1 MCIKINKRFKSSL
14 NLKSSVL
21 FVFLFF
27 VSISSIAQY
36 GNEWIDYSQKYYF
49 FPVIQ
54 EGVFRI
60 DQNTLINSGIP
71 TNIDPR
77 RFQIFSRGKEVP
89 IFVQGESDGVFDP
102 GDFIEFYAE
111 PNDGWLDSLI
121 YDSPVNQPNP
131 FYSLISDTAYYY
143 LTWNNSTNNLR
154 AQVENDINYGAYTPA
169 SYFLREQTYKQG
181 YPGYTS
187 TYYFG
192 EVVAGSVYNP
202 RYSFASGWLD
212 AAFTYGQTRSASFNT
227 PFVFTSGPPAKVQTI
242 ITSQSN
248 PTQTITDHHLQ
259 IFYNNSNLIF
269 DTLLEGYTQTYKEL
283 TLNNSLLSNTTSI
296 NFRSENDLNPAPP
309 ANTRMAIAYA
319 KLIYPQQYN
328 FEGQSRFKFIVP
340 NNPQGKAYMDAINF
354 SATSAILYDITNGKR
369 ILVQNISGNFRAL
382 IPNAPSDEKVCFITS
397 TNNVIT
403 LNSVIPVRGSG
414 NFVNYSITNADYL
427 IITHSS
433 LLAESYNYALY
444 RNSKG
449 ATSLVVDVEE
459 LYHQF
464 GYGVR
469 KHPWAI
475 RGFAKY
481 ALANWTVKPEY
492 LFLIGKSLHARMMRN
507 NLTNY
512 NACLVPS
519 LGNNSSDVLLT
530 SGLNGNFLEPAL
542 ATGRLSA
549 KNSNDVITYYN
560 KMVHHENPDVN
571 PAEWMKYVAHFC
583 GGTSQAEQQMLLT
596 YLNGYKYT
604 IQDSLFGGTVFDFV
618 KNVTQPIQISLTDS
632 IRNLVNNGL
641 SLMTFFGHAA
651 GSSFDINID
660 LASSYNNFKKYPLI
674 LANSCYV
681 GDIHQTGFTT
691 SEDWVLTPNKG
702 SIGFI
707 ASVGAGLPPYLNIF
721 SGELYK
727 NFSFKNYHGPVG
739 KSIKSTIG
747 EVQYYSSDVMFHAHL
762 LEMTLHG
769 DPALRLHGQEKP
781 DLMISEPRV
790 YFEPGYVSTALDSFN
805 VNVVVTNLGRA
816 TTQQYMLEVIRKF
829 QDGSTDT
836 LIKII
841 NGSLYKDTI
850 VFKFPTDLNKGGG
863 INTFYITADITGAI
877 DEINENNNFL
887 VKTLFIN
894 SDDLVP
900 VYPYKFAVV
909 PKQGI
914 TLKASTADPFA
925 PSRYYRIELD
935 TTDLFNSPLKQS
947 TLIYASGGVVTWA
960 PALLQNMPDSMVYF
974 WRTSPDSISP
984 TQGFK
989 WKESS
994 FQYIPNK
1001 SGWGQAHHFQFK
1013 ENEYSFINYIRE
1025 PRVFEFDTTAKDLSA
1040 TNIGNPTTIN
1050 QTFAIG
1056 YSIEAQL
1063 QEYATCGGSPGIYV
1077 AIIDSITLRPWL
1089 TRVPGPNG
1097 DTLNPNNNFGN
1108 ANDWT
1113 NCRSRQEAYFI
1124 YFIQN
1129 STQMAAL
1136 ENLLNNVVPCGN
1148 YVLAWSVFNPLYSMW
1163 PSTLHTAFQNLGAPD
1178 MTSYND
1184 SLPFIFFTKKC
1195 NTSSAQFVLGDSSNS
1210 TITLNQYLKNSIPYG
1225 NIVSTLIGPAKK
1237 WNSLH
1242 MRQYPLE
1249 ANSADS
1255 VTTKIYGISNNGTS
1269 TPLMTFTDDFID
1281 YTSLSDSI
1289 DATIYPY
1296 LKLEM
1301 NKRDDVLRTAP
1312 QLNRWHV
1319 LYEPV
1324 PEAALA
1330 PSIAYSYHADTLQEG
1345 DVVKMKIAVKNISEV
1360 DMDSLNI
1367 QFFVEKQNGQ
1377 RNVVYYGKQKPLPA
1391 DSVLIAEV
1399 EFNSK
1404 NYRGL
1409 NILWVEA
1416 NPKDVN
1422 WQLEQYHFNNIG
1434 YRSFFVT
1441 KDNINPILD
1450 VTFDGVHIINGD
1462 IVSPTPLI
1470 NIKLKDE
1477 NKFLALN
1484 DTANFRVYIKD
1495 PNGSTQRIFFRGA
1508 NGEEQMRFYPAQ
1520 LPKNSC
1526 RIEYKGSFKID
1537 GTYEL
1542 RVQANDMS
1550 DNVSGDAEYTI
1561 QFEVINKSTITEVL
1575 NYPNPFSTSTRFV
1588 FTLTGSELPS
1598 DFKIQILTVT
1608 GKVVKEI
1615 FLEDLG
1621 NIRIGRNI
1629 TEYAWDGT
1637 DNFGDRLANGVY
1649 LYRVVTKI
1657 NGQDIEKRN
1666 TNADQYFHKGFGKMY
1681 LMR

>member
-1 MCIKINKRFKSSL
+1 MWFNNKHILNTFFLKAGIAFVLLLAFSL
-14 NLKSSVL
+14 RSN
-21 FVFLFF
+21 
-27 VSISSIAQY
+27 AQY

-54 EGVFRI
+54 EGIFRI

-77 RFQIFSRGKEVP
+77 RFQVFARGKEIP
-89 IFVQGESDGVFDP
+89 IYVQGESDGVFDS

-121 YDSPVNQPNP
+121 YDTPSNQPNP
-131 FYSLISDTAYYY
+131 YYSLISDTAYYY

-154 AQVENDINYGAYTPA
+154 VQVENDINYGAYTPA
-169 SYFLREQTYKQG
+169 PYFLREQVYKQG
-181 YPGYTS
+181 YPGYSS

-192 EVVAGSVYNP
+192 EVVAGTVYNA

-227 PFVFTSGPPAKVQTI
+227 PFIYTSGPAAKVQTV

-259 IFYNNSNLIF
+259 IFYNNLNLIF

-309 ANTRMAIAYA
+309 SNTRMAIAYV
-319 KLIYPQQYN
+319 KLTYPQQYN
-328 FEGQSRFKFIVP
+328 FENQSSFKFIVP
-340 NNPQGKAYMDAINF
+340 NSTQGKTYMDAINF
-354 SATSAILYDITNGKR
+354 NASNAILYNITNGVR

-382 IPNAPSDEKVCFITS
+382 IPNAPNNEKVCYITS
-397 TNNVIT
+397 TNNVVT
-403 LNSVIPVRGSG
+403 LNSLTPVRGSG
-414 NFVNYSITNADYL
+414 IFINYNLVNADYL

-433 LLAESYNYALY
+433 LLQEVYNYALY

-449 ATSLVVDVEE
+449 YNTLVIDVEE

-464 GYGVR
+464 GYGIR

-475 RGFAKY
+475 RGFVKF
-481 ALANWTVKPEY
+481 ALATWTTKPEY
-492 LFLIGKSLHARMMRN
+492 LFLIGKSVHARMMRN
-507 NLTNY
+507 NLSYY

-530 SGLNGNFLEPAL
+530 AGLNGNFLEPAL

-549 KNSNDVITYYN
+549 KNPNDVITYYN
-560 KMVHHENPDVN
+560 KIVHHENPDIN

-583 GGTSQAEQQMLLT
+583 GGTNQNEQQALLA
-596 YLNGYKYT
+596 YLNAYEIIIEDT
-604 IQDSLFGGTVFDFV
+604 LFGGTVFDFI

-632 IRNLVNNGL
+632 IRNLVNNGV
-641 SLMTFFGHAA
+641 SLMTFFSHAA

-674 LANSCYV
+674 LANSCFV

-721 SGELYK
+721 SNELYK
-727 NFSFKNYHGPVG
+727 NFSYKNYNGAVG
-739 KSIKSTIG
+739 KSIKKTIS
-747 EVQYYSSDVMFHAHL
+747 EVQNYSSDVIFHSHL

-769 DPALRLHGQEKP
+769 DPALKLHGQDKP
-781 DLMISEPRV
+781 DLMINEPRA

-836 LIKII
+836 LIKTI

-850 VFKFPTDLNKGGG
+850 AFKFPTDLNKGGG
-863 INTFYITADITGAI
+863 LNTFYITADITGAI
-877 DEINENNNFL
+877 DELNETNNFV

-894 SDDLVP
+894 SDDLFP

-925 PSRYYRIELD
+925 PARNYRIELD
-935 TTDLFNSPLKQS
+935 TTDLFNSPIKQS
-947 TLIYASGGVVTWA
+947 TVINASGGVISWT
-960 PALLQNMPDSMVYF
+960 PPLLQNMTDSMVYF

-1001 SGWGQAHHFQFK
+1001 TGWGQAHHFQFK
-1013 ENEYSFINYIRE
+1013 DDEFSFINYIRN
-1025 PRVFEFDTTAKDLSA
+1025 PRVFAFDTTAKDLSV
-1040 TNIGNPTTIN
+1040 TNIGNPPN
-1050 QTFAIG
+1050 QVTSYGVG
-1056 YSIEAQL
+1056 YTIEAQL
-1063 QEYATCGGSPGIYV
+1063 QEYAGCGFAP
-1077 AIIDSITLRPWL
+1077 AIHIAVIDSLTLQPWA

-1113 NCRSRQEAYFI
+1113 ACRSRPEKYFI
-1124 YFIQN
+1124 FFIQN
-1129 STQMAAL
+1129 TTQMSAL
-1136 ENLLNNVVPCGN
+1136 ENMLQNAIPNGN
-1148 YVLAWSVFNPLYSMW
+1148 YIVAWSMWNPLFSQW
-1163 PSTLHTAFQNLGAPD
+1163 PSSLHAAFQSLGSPD
-1178 MTSYND
+1178 FTTYND
-1184 SLPFIFFTKKC
+1184 SLPFIFIAKKGFPSTA
-1195 NTSSAQFVLGDSSNS
+1195 NFLVGDSSTA
-1210 TITLNQYLKNSIPYG
+1210 TITLNEYLKNSIPYG
-1225 NIVSTLIGPAKK
+1225 KITSTLIGPAKK

-1249 ANSADS
+1249 VNTADS
-1255 VTTKIYGISNNGTS
+1255 VSTQIYGITLNGTT
-1269 TPLMTFTDDFID
+1269 TPLMTFTDDIID
-1281 YTSLSDSI
+1281 FTNLHDSI
-1289 DATIYPY
+1289 NANIYPY
-1296 LKLEM
+1296 IKLVI
-1301 NKRDDVLRTAP
+1301 NKRDDSLRTAP
-1312 QLNRWHV
+1312 QLNRWQV

-1324 PEAALA
+1324 PDAALV
-1330 PSIAYSYHADTLQEG
+1330 PSIAYSYYADTLQEG
-1345 DVVKMKIAVKNISEV
+1345 DVLKMKIAVKNISDV

-1367 QFFVEKQNGQ
+1367 QFFVDKQNGQ
-1377 RNVVYYGKQKPLPA
+1377 REVVYYKKQKPLVA
-1391 DSVLIAEV
+1391 DSVIIAELDL
-1399 EFNSK
+1399 NTK

-1409 NILWVEA
+1409 NTLWIEA

-1434 YRSFFVT
+1434 YRSFFVN

-1450 VTFDGVHIINGD
+1450 VTFDGIHIINGD

-1470 NIKLKDE
+1470 QIKLKDE

-1484 DTANFRVYIKD
+1484 DTVNFKVYLKD
-1495 PNGSTQRIFFRGA
+1495 PNGITQRIYFKGP

-1526 RIEYKGSFKID
+1526 RIEYKGNFKTD

-1542 RVQANDMS
+1542 RVQASDMS
-1550 DNVSGDAEYTI
+1550 DNISGDSDYSI

-1588 FTLTGSELPS
+1588 FTLTGSEMPT

-1615 FLEDLG
+1615 FLEELG
-1621 NIRIGRNI
+1621 PIRIGRNI

-1637 DNFGDRLANGVY
+1637 DNFGDKLANGVY

>member
-1 MCIKINKRFKSSL
+1 MLAILNKGFSFRLFNKSGLILISLFIN
-14 NLKSSVL
+14 
-21 FVFLFF
+21 
-27 VSISSIAQY
+27 SILSYAQY

-49 FPVIQ
+49 FPVTQ

-77 RFQIFSRGKEVP
+77 RFQVFARGKEVP

-102 GDFIEFYAE
+102 SDFIEFYAE

-121 YDSPVNQPNP
+121 YDSPSNQPNP
-131 FYSLISDTAYYY
+131 YYSLISDTAYYY

-154 AQVENDINYGAYTPA
+154 AQLESDINYGAYTPA
-169 SYFLREQTYKQG
+169 SYFLREQIYKQG
-181 YPGYTS
+181 FPGYS
-187 TYYFG
+187 SSYYFG
-192 EVVAGSVYNP
+192 EIIAGTVFNAQ
-202 RYSFASGWLD
+202 YSFASGWLD
-212 AAFTYGQTRSASFNT
+212 AAFTYGQTRSVSFNT
-227 PFVFTSGPPAKVQTI
+227 PFIFTSGPSAKVQTI

-269 DTLLEGYTQTYKEL
+269 DTLLAGYTQTYKEL
-283 TLNNSLLSNTTSI
+283 NLNNALLNNTTSI

-328 FEGQSRFKFIVP
+328 FEGQNRFKFIVP
-340 NNPQGKAYMDAINF
+340 NSPQGKTYMDAVNF
-354 SATSAILYDITNGKR
+354 SASNAILYDITNGRR
-369 ILVQNISGNFRAL
+369 IIVQNISGNFKAL
-382 IPNAPSDEKVCFITS
+382 IPNASSNEKVCYISS

-403 LNSVIPVRGSG
+403 LNSLTPVRGSG
-414 NFVNYSITNADYL
+414 TFINYSITNADYL

-475 RGFAKY
+475 RGFVKF
-481 ALANWTVKPEY
+481 ALANWTLKPEY
-492 LFLIGKSLHARMMRN
+492 LFLIGKSVHAHLFRN
-507 NLTNY
+507 NISNY

-519 LGNNSSDVLLT
+519 FGNNSSDVLLT
-530 SGLNGNFLEPAL
+530 AGLNGNSLEPAL

-549 KNSNDVITYYN
+549 KTPNDVITYYN
-560 KMVHHENPDVN
+560 KIVHYENPDVN
-571 PAEWMKYVAHFC
+571 PSEWMKYIAHFC
-583 GGTSQAEQQMLLT
+583 GGTTQAEQQTLLS
-596 YLNGYKYT
+596 YLNGFKAIIEDTLY
-604 IQDSLFGGTVFDFV
+604 GGFVFDFI

-632 IRNLVNNGL
+632 IRNLVNNGVA
-641 SLMTFFGHAA
+641 LMTFFGHAA

-702 SIGFI
+702 AIGFI

-721 SGELYK
+721 SNELYK
-727 NFSFKNYHGPVG
+727 NLAYKNYNGSVG

-747 EVQYYSSDVMFHAHL
+747 EVQYYSTDVMFKSHL

-769 DPALRLHGQEKP
+769 DPALRLPGQEKP
-781 DLMISEPRV
+781 DLMLTEPRV
-790 YFEPGYVSTALDSFN
+790 YFEPSYVSTALDSFN
-805 VNVVVTNLGRA
+805 VNVIVTNLGRA
-816 TTQQYMLEVIRKF
+816 TTQQYILEVIRKF
-829 QDGSTDT
+829 QDNSTDT
-836 LIKII
+836 LIKVI
-841 NGSLYKDTI
+841 NGTLYKDTI
-850 VFKFPTDLNKGGG
+850 TFKFPTDLNKGGG
-863 INTFYITADITGAI
+863 VNTFYITADITNAI
-877 DEINENNNFL
+877 DELNENNNFV

-925 PSRYYRIELD
+925 PARNYRIELD
-935 TTDLFNSPLKQS
+935 TTDLFNSPIKQS
-947 TLIYASGGVVTWA
+947 TTIYSSGGVISWT

-1013 ENEYSFINYIRE
+1013 DNEFKFLNYIRD
-1025 PRVFEFDTTAKDLSA
+1025 PRLFAFDTTAKDLSV
-1040 TNIGNPTTIN
+1040 TNIGNPPN
-1050 QTFAIG
+1050 QVTSYGVG

-1063 QEYATCGGSPGIYV
+1063 QEYAGCGFAP
-1077 AIIDSITLRPWL
+1077 AIHIAVIDSLTLQPWA
-1089 TRVPGPNG
+1089 TRVPGPNN

-1113 NCRSRQEAYFI
+1113 ACRTRPEKYFI
-1124 YFIQN
+1124 FFVQN

-1136 ENLLNNVVPCGN
+1136 ENMLQNNIPNGN
-1148 YVLAWSVFNPLYSMW
+1148 YILAWSMWNPMFSLW
-1163 PSTLHTAFQNLGAPD
+1163 PSSLHTTFQLLGSPD
-1178 MTSYND
+1178 FSQYND
-1184 SLPFIFFTKKC
+1184 SLPFIFFTKKGVLS
-1195 NTSSAQFVLGDSSNS
+1195 TADFVIGDSSTA
-1210 TITLNQYLKNSIPYG
+1210 TITLNKYLKNSIPSG
-1225 NIVSTLIGPAKK
+1225 NVVSTLIGPAKK

-1249 ANSADS
+1249 TNTADS
-1255 VTTKIYGISNNGTS
+1255 VTTKIYGISANGSS

-1281 YTSLSDSI
+1281 YTNLYDSI
-1289 DATIYPY
+1289 DANIYPY
-1296 LKLEM
+1296 IKLEM

-1312 QLNRWHV
+1312 QLKRWQV
-1319 LYEPV
+1319 LYDPV

-1330 PSIAYSYHADTLQEG
+1330 PSINYFYHADTLQEG
-1345 DVVKMKIAVKNISEV
+1345 DMVKMKIAIKNISEI

-1367 QFFVEKQNGQ
+1367 QFFVERQNGQ

-1399 EFNSK
+1399 AFNSK

-1409 NILWVEA
+1409 NTLWIEA
-1416 NPKDVN
+1416 NPKDAN

-1434 YRSFFVT
+1434 YRSFFVS

-1450 VTFDGVHIINGD
+1450 VTFDGVHIINRD
-1462 IVSPTPLI
+1462 IVSPKPLI
-1470 NIKLKDE
+1470 VIKLKDE

-1484 DTANFRVYIKD
+1484 DTANFRIFIKD
-1495 PNGSTQRIFFRGA
+1495 PNGNNKRIYFIGD

-1526 RIEYKGSFKID
+1526 RIEYKANFNID
-1537 GTYEL
+1537 GIYQL
-1542 RVQANDMS
+1542 SVQANDMS
-1550 DNVSGDAEYTI
+1550 DNASGENDYTI

-1598 DFKIQILTVT
+1598 DFKIQILTIS

-1615 FLEDLG
+1615 FLEELG
-1621 NIRIGRNI
+1621 KIRIGRNI

>member
-1 MCIKINKRFKSSL
+1 MYFYNKHILNNFILKTCIAFVLLL
-14 NLKSSVL
+14 NFSFRSN
-21 FVFLFF
+21 
-27 VSISSIAQY
+27 AQY
-36 GNEWIDYSQKYYF
+36 GNEWIDYSQKYYY

-60 DQNTLINSGIP
+60 DHNTLINSGIP

-77 RFQIFSRGKEVP
+77 RFQLFSRGKEVP
-89 IFVQGESDGVFDP
+89 IFIQGESDGVFDP
-102 GDFIEFYAE
+102 SDFIEFYAS

-121 YDSPVNQPNP
+121 YDTPSNQPNP
-131 FYSLISDTAYYY
+131 YYSLISDTAYYY

-154 AQVENDINYGAYTPA
+154 VQVENDINYGAYTPA
-169 SYFLREQTYKQG
+169 NYFLREQIYKQG
-181 YPGYTS
+181 YPGYVS

-192 EVVAGSVYNP
+192 EVVAGTLYNAQ
-202 RYSFASGWLD
+202 YSFASGWLD
-212 AAFTYGQTRSASFNT
+212 APFTYGQTRTVTFNT
-227 PFVFTSGPPAKVQTI
+227 PFIYTSGPAAKVQTI

-283 TLNNSLLSNTTSI
+283 SLNNALLSSTTSI
-296 NFRSENDLNPAPP
+296 NFRSENDLSPAPP
-309 ANTRMAIAYA
+309 TNTRMAIAYV

-328 FEGQSRFKFIVP
+328 FEGQNKFKFIVP
-340 NNPQGKAYMDAINF
+340 NSPEGKAYMDAVNF
-354 SATSAILYDITNGKR
+354 SATSAILYDLTNARR

-382 IPNAPSDEKVCFITS
+382 IPNAPGNEKLCFITS
-397 TNNVIT
+397 INNVVT
-403 LNSVIPVRGSG
+403 LNTLTPVRGSG
-414 NFVNYSITNADYL
+414 NFINYSIANADYL
-427 IITHSS
+427 IITHTS
-433 LLAESYNYALY
+433 LMAEAYNYALY

-449 ATSLVVDVEE
+449 YNTLVVDVEE

-481 ALANWTVKPEY
+481 ALATWTTKPEY
-492 LFLIGKSLHARMMRN
+492 LFLVGKSVHARMMRN
-507 NLTNY
+507 DLANY

-549 KNSNDVITYYN
+549 KNPNDVITYYN
-560 KMVHHENPDVN
+560 KIVHHENPDVN
-571 PAEWMKYVAHFC
+571 PAEWMKYVAHFS
-583 GGTSQAEQQMLLT
+583 GGTTQAEQQLLLN
-596 YLNGYKYT
+596 YLNGFKST
-604 IQDSLFGGTVFDFV
+604 IQDTLFGGTVFDFV
-618 KNVTQPIQISLTDS
+618 KNVTQPIQISLVDS
-632 IRNLVNNGL
+632 IRKLVNNGL
-641 SLMTFFGHAA
+641 SLMTFFSHAA

-660 LASSYNNFKKYPLI
+660 FASSYNNFKKYPLI
-674 LANSCYV
+674 LANSCFI

-702 SIGFI
+702 AIGFI
-707 ASVGAGLPPYLNIF
+707 ASVGAGLPTYLNIF
-721 SGELYK
+721 SSELYK

-739 KSIKSTIG
+739 KSIKSTIA
-747 EVQYYSSDVMFHAHL
+747 EVQYFSSDVMFHTHL

-769 DPALRLHGQEKP
+769 DPALKLNGHDKP

-805 VNVVVTNLGRA
+805 VNIVVTNLGRA

-836 LIKII
+836 LIKTL

-850 VFKFPTDLNKGGG
+850 AFKFPTDLNKGGG

-877 DEINENNNFL
+877 DELNENNNY
-887 VKTLFIN
+887 VVRTLFIN

-925 PSRYYRIELD
+925 PARYYRIEID
-935 TTDLFNSPLKQS
+935 TTDLFNSPTKQS
-947 TLIYASGGVVTWA
+947 TVILAKGGVVSWT
-960 PALLQNMPDSMVYF
+960 PPLLQNIPDSMVFF

-984 TQGFK
+984 SQGFK

-1013 ENEYSFINYIRE
+1013 DDEFSFINYIRE
-1025 PRVFEFDTTAKDLSA
+1025 PRVFTFDTTAKDLSV
-1040 TNIGNPTTIN
+1040 TNIGNPPN
-1050 QTFAIG
+1050 QVTSYGIG
-1056 YSIEAQL
+1056 YSIDAKL
-1063 QEYATCGGSPGIYV
+1063 QEYAGCGLLP
-1077 AIIDSITLRPWL
+1077 AIHIAVIDSLTLQPWE
-1089 TRVPGPNG
+1089 TRVPGTNG
-1097 DTLNPNNNFGN
+1097 DTLNPSNNFGN

-1113 NCRSRQEAYFI
+1113 ACRSRPEKYFI
-1124 YFIQN
+1124 FYIQN
-1129 STQMAAL
+1129 ATQMASL
-1136 ENLLNNVVPCGN
+1136 ENMLQNAVPNGN
-1148 YVLAWSVFNPLYSMW
+1148 YILAWSMWNPMFSLW
-1163 PSTLHTAFQNLGAPD
+1163 PSSLHATFQALGSPD
-1178 MTSYND
+1178 FTVYND
-1184 SLPFIFFTKKC
+1184 SLPFIFFTKKGYPS
-1195 NTSSAQFVLGDSSNS
+1195 TSDFLVGDSSTA
-1210 TITLNQYLKNSIPYG
+1210 TITLNQYLKNSIPFG
-1225 NIVSTLIGPAKK
+1225 NITSTLIGPAKK

-1249 ANSADS
+1249 TNSNDS
-1255 VTTKIYGISNNGTS
+1255 VTTQIYGLTSNGTS
-1269 TPLMTFTDDFID
+1269 VPLMTFTNDIID
-1281 YTSLSDSI
+1281 YTTLYDSI
-1289 DATIYPY
+1289 DASIYPY
-1296 LKLEM
+1296 LKLII
-1301 NKRDDVLRTAP
+1301 NKRDDSLRTAP

-1330 PSIAYSYHADTLQEG
+1330 TSIAHSFHADTLQEG
-1345 DVVKMKIAVKNISEV
+1345 DIVKMKVAVKNISEI

-1377 RNVVYYGKQKPLPA
+1377 RNVVYYAKQKPLLA

-1404 NYRGL
+1404 NYQGL
-1409 NILWVEA
+1409 NTLWVEA
-1416 NPKDVN
+1416 NPKDAN

-1434 YRSFFVT
+1434 YRSFFVS

-1470 NIKLKDE
+1470 NIMLKDE

-1495 PNGSTQRIFFRGA
+1495 PNGISQRIYFRGT

-1526 RIEYKGSFKID
+1526 RIEYKGNFKKD
-1537 GTYEL
+1537 GIYEL
-1542 RVQANDMS
+1542 RVQATDMS
-1550 DNVSGDAEYTI
+1550 DNVSGDSDYTI

-1588 FTLTGSELPS
+1588 FTLTGSELPT
-1598 DFKIQILTVT
+1598 DFKIQIFTVT
-1608 GKVVKEI
+1608 GKIVKEI

-1621 NIRIGRNI
+1621 KIRIGRNI

-1657 NGQDIEKRN
+1657 KGEDIEKRN